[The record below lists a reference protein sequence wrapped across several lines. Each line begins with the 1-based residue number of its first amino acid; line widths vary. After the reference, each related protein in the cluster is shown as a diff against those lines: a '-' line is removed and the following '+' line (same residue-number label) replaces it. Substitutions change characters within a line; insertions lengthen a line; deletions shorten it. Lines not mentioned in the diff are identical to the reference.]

1 MWYPSSN
8 RDEDRYENPDTF
20 DVTRDPEH
28 QAFGAGGRHFCLGT
42 ASNPSDCCSYRARAQ
57 VVPLAAVTLA
67 AMTPRNISGSVGDAG
82 GSMTTTELIA
92 KLKSD
97 DPDGEREVVIWDR
110 DEEVI
115 KGVRQVE
122 LSDDRVVVEVTA
134 ELRHHAP
141 A

>member
-1 MWYPSSN
+1 MDAKPSVSLAPSN
-8 RDEDRYENPDTF
+8 LLIAIAIA
-20 DVTRDPEH
+20 PE
-28 QAFGAGGRHFCLGT
+28 R
-42 ASNPSDCCSYRARAQ
+42 Q

-67 AMTPRNISGSVGDAG
+67 AMTPRNISGSVGGAG
-82 GSMTTTELIA
+82 GSMTTAELIA

-122 LSDDRVVVEVTA
+122 LSDDRVVVEVTV

>member
-1 MWYPSSN
+1 MG
-8 RDEDRYENPDTF
+8 
-20 DVTRDPEH
+20 
-28 QAFGAGGRHFCLGT
+28 QAQHLEGLLRLALAGYWAMDANLSVSLVP
-42 ASNPSDCCSYRARAQ
+42 SNPSDCYGYRARAQ
-57 VVPLAAVTLA
+57 VVPLAAFTLA

-92 KLKSD
+92 KLKND

-122 LSDDRVVVEVTA
+122 LSDDRVVVEVTV